1 MSRSRL
7 PFTSRTVE
15 NFNDSPAG
23 AGPPSCRYVPPMLP
37 PATRAPLLPTPRT
50 VQEDLRTIANL
61 ELGVDGLDDSTRT
74 RVSGQPLPKSPIG
87 EVDCPSDAICPTS
100 AAVVITADFN
110 ARKETALNR
119 RASPPSH
126 DAVVHAPS
134 AEGPSASSSSASLA
148 SLIPPTVHAA
158 TVGTSRNF
166 IGLLNEAFQRRKVTG
181 RFEFEEVE
189 KSGPSHKPVFTY
201 AITVNDEKYTGTATT
216 KQEAKQNA
224 AWAALQGNRL
234 LPNASNDGGCQ
245 SDKAPK
251 TLPKHP
257 LCILNE
263 LFPGLEGFDSKVVPV
278 PIGTET
284 YFRATLCF
292 NETEFT
298 GDIAKTK
305 KGARTFAANK
315 VLFSLFGND
324 YVPDGFDAGKIE
336 EKPGAPQT
344 HLEVPWL
351 SMPPLGPHDV
361 IAKAVFE
368 KFFEII
374 APYPLFAKWKVIAGV
389 AFTTRD
395 GDCQVVSIASG
406 TKCVSGEK
414 ASLQGQTVNDCHAEV
429 LARRGFV
436 RYLYNQLLRVGKGQ
450 ESPMIQA
457 ALRGGYELRQGVD
470 VHLVISTSPCGD
482 GRIFAPFDRASSR
495 TRGCLRVKVEA
506 GMGTI
511 PVRSFSSL
519 QTWDG
524 VMEGERLLTMSCSDK
539 LCRRNMLGIQ
549 GSLLCQFLSPIYY
562 KSIIVGS
569 MCNIPHLQRAL
580 IDRLA
585 QGLNCRKLR
594 IPEPFRLHRPQIV
607 PTCYQA
613 PREPGTKAPNHAV
626 NWIVDESVE
635 IIDASTGRV
644 LHTRIPSRLCKRNF
658 FQLWSQLNK
667 ERLLS
672 SASMEDNNNYLP
684 SRTPSY
690 RDAKNAAFIYSVAK
704 KTALSALLDGGC
716 GKWVSKPQEGSSF
729 FLDDVDDGGDLGDGS
744 SIHHHRDG
752 SAC

>member
-1 MSRSRL
+1 
-7 PFTSRTVE
+7 
-15 NFNDSPAG
+15 
-23 AGPPSCRYVPPMLP
+23 
-37 PATRAPLLPTPRT
+37 
-50 VQEDLRTIANL
+50 
-61 ELGVDGLDDSTRT
+61 
-74 RVSGQPLPKSPIG
+74 
-87 EVDCPSDAICPTS
+87 
-100 AAVVITADFN
+100 
-110 ARKETALNR
+110 
-119 RASPPSH
+119 
-126 DAVVHAPS
+126 
-134 AEGPSASSSSASLA
+134 
-148 SLIPPTVHAA
+148 
-158 TVGTSRNF
+158 
-166 IGLLNEAFQRRKVTG
+166 
-181 RFEFEEVE
+181 
-189 KSGPSHKPVFTY
+189 
-201 AITVNDEKYTGTATT
+201 
-216 KQEAKQNA
+216 
-224 AWAALQGNRL
+224 
-234 LPNASNDGGCQ
+234 
-245 SDKAPK
+245 
-251 TLPKHP
+251 
-257 LCILNE
+257 
-263 LFPGLEGFDSKVVPV
+263 
-278 PIGTET
+278 
-284 YFRATLCF
+284 
-292 NETEFT
+292 
-298 GDIAKTK
+298 
-305 KGARTFAANK
+305 
-315 VLFSLFGND
+315 
-324 YVPDGFDAGKIE
+324 
-336 EKPGAPQT
+336 
-344 HLEVPWL
+344 
-351 SMPPLGPHDV
+351 
-361 IAKAVFE
+361 
-368 KFFEII
+368 
-374 APYPLFAKWKVIAGV
+374 
-389 AFTTRD
+389 
-395 GDCQVVSIASG
+395 
-406 TKCVSGEK
+406 
-414 ASLQGQTVNDCHAEV
+414 
-429 LARRGFV
+429 V

-549 GSLLCQFLSPIYY
+549 GSLLCQFVSPIYF